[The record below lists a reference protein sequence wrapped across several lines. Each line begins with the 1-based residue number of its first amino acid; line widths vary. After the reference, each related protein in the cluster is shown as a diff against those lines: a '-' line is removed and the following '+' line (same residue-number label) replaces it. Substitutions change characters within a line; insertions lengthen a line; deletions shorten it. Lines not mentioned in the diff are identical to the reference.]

1 MDEEDDFKPDHPL
14 VTLGKEDLDP
24 YSLEELDQRLARL
37 RAEIARVEAHQAKA
51 SAHLSAADALF
62 RKS

>member
-14 VTLGKEDLDP
+14 VTIGKEDLDP

-37 RAEIARVEAHQAKA
+37 KAEIDRVEAHKAKA